1 MSNKNRKIYY
11 DVGEDLER
19 YNNAWCFIIVGGRNT
34 GKTYG
39 ALKYHLL
46 HKKPIVFVKRTNE
59 DVDLL
64 CSGNRIGEKKKEY
77 KIDLSPY
84 KSINR
89 DLGTNILAYKIG
101 NGIGGFY
108 EADDEGAKGSPV
120 GYLLSLNAI
129 HKYKGFDLSE
139 CGAIVFD
146 EFIKQRW
153 EKSNRNEGV
162 QVMELYK
169 TVARDREVRG
179 LPELKLICLANAV
192 DIYNETC
199 EVLEVTDI
207 ISEMAARGIETKY
220 LEDRGIFI
228 RLLNTPE
235 IMLEKEKESGIYR
248 AMHGTAWGRMAFDND
263 FAYNDFSLVKKIPLK
278 GYSPRVLLTYK
289 ERMIYIYYN
298 NECYYLTSS
307 RGKCPVSYNLDSET
321 GAKAFYLDY
330 GINLINAAING
341 RCYFEKY
348 SFYDLIFN
356 YKKRFKV

>member
-1 MSNKNRKIYY
+1 MSKNRKTYY
-11 DVGEDLER
+11 NIEDDIKR
-19 YNNAWCFIIVGGRNT
+19 YPKAWCFIIIGGRNT

-46 HKKPIVFVKRTNE
+46 NKLPIVFLKRTNE

-89 DLGTNILAYKIG
+89 DLGTNVLAYKIG

-108 EADDEGAKGSPV
+108 EADEEGAKGSPV

-139 CGAIVFD
+139 CSSIVFD
-146 EFIKQRW
+146 EFIPQRW
-153 EKSNRNEGV
+153 EKSSRNEGV
-162 QVMELYK
+162 QTMEIYK
-169 TVARDREVRG
+169 TVARDRELRG

-192 DIYNETC
+192 DVFNYTC
-199 EVLEVTDI
+199 EVLEITDI
-207 ISEMAARGIETKY
+207 ISEMSLRNTETRY

-228 RLLNTPE
+228 RLLHTSNE
-235 IMLEKEKESGIYR
+235 MLNKEKESGIYK

-263 FAYNDFSLVKKIPLK
+263 FAFNDFTLVRKIPLK
-278 GYSPRVLLTYK
+278 GYSPRVELTYK
-289 ERMIYIYYN
+289 NKVFYIYYN
-298 NECYYLTSS
+298 NECYYLTES
-307 RGKCPVSYNLDSET
+307 RGKCPASYNLDTET

-330 GINLINAAING
+330 GINLINASING
-341 RCYFEKY
+341 RCFYEKY
-348 SFYDLIFN
+348 SFYDLIYN
-356 YKKRFKV
+356 YKKRFKI